1 MEIVDQVRGLIA
13 DYLDREGV
21 ELIEI
26 TYRREQGGMV
36 LRLLVD
42 TPEGITVDEC
52 EEINNFVSEV
62 LDKENVISERYT
74 IEVSS
79 PGLDRPIKAARDFER
94 VMGKV
99 LDVTTY
105 EPVDGKRTHE
115 GRLVGMSDD
124 NIVLERNGVST
135 EIPRDKI
142 ARAVLKIEF

>member
-1 MEIVDQVRGLIA
+1 MEIVDQVKELIA

-21 ELIEI
+21 ELVEI
-26 TYRREQGGMV
+26 IYRREAGGMV

-52 EEINNFVSEV
+52 EEISNFVGEV

-79 PGLDRPIKAARDFER
+79 PGLDRPLKTARDFER
-94 VMGKV
+94 AMGKV

-105 EPVDGKRTHE
+105 EPIDGKRTHE

-124 NIVLERNGVST
+124 GLVLERNGIST
-135 EIPRDKI
+135 VIPRAKV